1 MGGMKDETLQPGAEI
16 EETTGAGGVEAPWAA
31 IVGTVLSPE
40 SEASGGSVSILAEA
54 LAGAA
59 SAVDAEGR
67 VLVQPRWVVGG
78 VDASGAIVGSDG
90 QRGLRL
96 LAPGEGV
103 SPRGL
108 WAYAVR
114 VDAGGETVLACRI
127 VLKQGATVDVAD
139 LLRAWQKWG
148 EEQAQQGFGGAG
160 GGPGGQTPGPGPEDP
175 QGPLLLVVDNGD
187 GTYGVDDRA
196 LIDNGDGTFDLSDR
210 VVSGEADGG
219 ISVNDGAVGAD

>member
-1 MGGMKDETLQPGAEI
+1 MKDETLQPGAEI

-103 SPRGL
+103 TPRGL

-148 EEQAQQGFGGAG
+148 EEQAQQGGFGGSGQAG
-160 GGPGGQTPGPGPEDP
+160 PGGPGQGGEP
-175 QGPLLLVVDNGD
+175 GPLLLVVDNGD

-196 LIDNGDGTFDLSDR
+196 LTDNGDGTFDLNDR
-210 VVSGEADGG
+210 VVSEEQDGV
-219 ISVNDGAVGAD
+219 ITVDDGAAGVI